1 MVRVIVRGMEDTLLS
16 AWLGKERH
24 CPDCGTLTV
33 FWPVDGDDWVCI
45 SCDGAVSMSVTA
57 A

>member
-1 MVRVIVRGMEDTLLS
+1 MLRG
-16 AWLGKERH
+16 AERE

-33 FWPVDGDDWVCI
+33 FLPVDDALPRRTGEEWVCTA
-45 SCDGAVSMSVTA
+45 CDGALLIPCLVGDLA

>member
-1 MVRVIVRGMEDTLLS
+1 MEETLLNPTM
-16 AWLGKERH
+16 GEERH

-33 FWPVDGDDWVCI
+33 FWPVDQDDWVCTA
-45 SCDGAVSMSVTA
+45 CDGAMTVPVTA

>member
-1 MVRVIVRGMEDTLLS
+1 MEEKLLS
-16 AWLGKERH
+16 AWLGEERH

-33 FWPVDGDDWVCI
+33 FWPVDDDNWVCT
-45 SCDGAVSMSVTA
+45 SCDGAVSTSVSA